1 MNKKLLVASVA
12 GVLGGMV
19 LNTANAATVV
29 SPSGIGQTVLVP
41 YFTAQGGNATL
52 INIVNTDSTNAKIV
66 KVRFRGAEFSDDVF
80 DFTLFLS
87 PNDVF
92 TGAVSQNAGG
102 GATFSTSDKSC
113 TLPAS
118 VSQDFVTSRVASGA
132 AGTLEGYVEIF
143 IMADLVNGAAPP
155 PAVDIWDKVLHSAG
169 VAPCGI
175 TNADITALGLD
186 PSVGWPGDA
195 PGPYDTAVAAAAP
208 LGIAAPTPTL
218 MANSFIVDGPRAAG
232 YGVEATALVEA
243 LGGPYHVTFSPQLA
257 TQVPAGRW
265 DDWSSDQG
273 LADTPAAVGGDV
285 ARAAYYDLPDLST
298 QANAFVNAA
307 PLAANYGTTNTAI
320 ADVSAAIA
328 SRYVANEFLTDSTVA
343 GATDWVFSMPTR
355 RYYMQYVPAVAPATG
370 FVFDGAG
377 AVPIGPYF
385 TGVTAANEQPLASF
399 DIYDREEQTSAPASF
414 VISPGVPG
422 VLNLTGEV
430 GVIGFNGSATSSEVL
445 SAKLTLQNVETA
457 GYADGWMAIDI
468 TGGAPVEPVI
478 GFAAIRASNNPAGG
492 DSFNYG
498 AALNHR
504 FY

>member
-19 LNTANAATVV
+19 LNTANAASVV

-92 TGAVSQNAGG
+92 TGAVSQNASG

-118 VSQDFVTSRVASGA
+118 VSQDFVTNRVASGA

-143 IMADLVNGAAPP
+143 VMADLVNGAAPP
-155 PAVDIWDKVLHSAG
+155 PAVDLWDKVLHSAG

-175 TNADITALGLD
+175 TTADITALGLD
-186 PSVGWPGDA
+186 PSVGFPGDA
-195 PGPYDTAVAAAAP
+195 AGYDGAAAAAAP
-208 LGIAAPTPTL
+208 LGIAVPTPTL

-232 YGVEATALVEA
+232 YGVEATAIVDPV
-243 LGGPYHVTFSPQLA
+243 GPYRVTFSPQLA
-257 TQVPAGRW
+257 TQV
-265 DDWSSDQG
+265 
-273 LADTPAAVGGDV
+273 AVGDWAPWSADLGLTDNPANVAGDV
-285 ARAAYYDLPDLST
+285 RRAAFYDLPDLST
-298 QANAFVNAA
+298 PA
-307 PLAANYGTTNTAI
+307 NTAVAATPAAGI
-320 ADVSAAIA
+320 ADISGAIA
-328 SRYVANEFLTDSTVA
+328 SRYVANEYLTDSTVA
-343 GATDWVFSMPTR
+343 GATDWVFSQPTR
-355 RYYMQYVPAVAPATG
+355 RYYMTYTPVVLG
-370 FVFDGAG
+370 VGGVFNGGNPAG
-377 AVPIGPYF
+377 AYF
-385 TGVTAANEQPLASF
+385 TGVTADNEQPLASF
-399 DIYDREEQTSAPASF
+399 NVYDREEQTSAPADF

-430 GVIGFNGSATSSEVL
+430 GVIGFNGSAVSSEVL
-445 SAKLTLQNVETA
+445 SAKLTLQDVDTN

-468 TGGAPVEPVI
+468 TGGAATEPVI

-498 AALNHR
+498 AAINHR